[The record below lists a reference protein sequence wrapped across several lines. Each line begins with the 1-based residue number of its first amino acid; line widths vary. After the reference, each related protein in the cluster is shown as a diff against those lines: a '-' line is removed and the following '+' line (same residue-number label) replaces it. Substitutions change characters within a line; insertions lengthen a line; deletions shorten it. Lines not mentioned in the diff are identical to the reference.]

1 MDLGLAPEL
10 RCLIGQRPLHRIPP
24 CQNRLIRHS
33 QNRQDWTAEAM
44 RPALVR
50 APGPRKKIGPPSLN
64 LGPGV
69 PTPDGHF
76 DVSPKIGHFSEFESH
91 MVFFFGT
98 MTSFSPV
105 SFFRTRDRGRSSWWP
120 DSATR
125 FLASRVLAFRSWWQ
139 HDNDWVI
146 KPLTAGTEEKKR
158 RSELSLNIRNE
169 TQIASVCP
177 CVCVAVHRTAC
188 RGRGETSLP

>member
-1 MDLGLAPEL
+1 MDLGLAPKKKAL
-10 RCLIGQRPLHRIPP
+10 PYWAKAFTSNSTVQKNRP
-24 CQNRLIRHS
+24 IRHS

-76 DVSPKIGHFSEFESH
+76 DVSPKIGHFSEFESP

-105 SFFRTRDRGRSSWWP
+105 SFFRTRDWGRSSWWP
-120 DSATR
+120 DSATH

-146 KPLTAGTEEKKR
+146 KPLTAAKLTTEPYPEEKK
-158 RSELSLNIRNE
+158 
-169 TQIASVCP
+169 V
-177 CVCVAVHRTAC
+177 
-188 RGRGETSLP
+188 GRGSGEASLPCMSKPQVPAFAIGTRLIH

>member
-1 MDLGLAPEL
+1 
-10 RCLIGQRPLHRIPP
+10 
-24 CQNRLIRHS
+24 
-33 QNRQDWTAEAM
+33 M

-69 PTPDGHF
+69 PTPHGHF
-76 DVSPKIGHFSEFESH
+76 DVPKIGHFSEFESP

-125 FLASRVLAFRSWWQ
+125 FLARRVLAFRSWWQ

-146 KPLTAGTEEKKR
+146 KPLTAAKLTTEPYPEEKKR

-169 TQIASVCP
+169 TQIAFVCP

-188 RGRGETSLP
+188 RGSGEASLPCMSKPQVPAFCNGHETNPLIYQIYH